1 MKSVLLLLLTN
12 FFFFEN
18 ILFAICNE
26 YSNKNFHFL
35 QKQNLNDTLII
46 KSNNHINTNVLSK
59 IEEING
65 KATYYEDDKLLVS
78 SLFILDL

>member
-1 MKSVLLLLLTN
+1 MTY
-12 FFFFEN
+12 FFFEN
-18 ILFAICNE
+18 ISFSICYE
-26 YSNKNFHFL
+26 YSNENFHFL

-78 SLFILDL
+78 YLFILDL